1 MNWQKAAKSHARPAD
16 TALPQSE
23 PGGGRRLEVAGIVVV
38 AAALLALVGWLVWPS
53 PPGALVLHSGTTDH
67 IVTVTVASHRMGET
81 SIDLV
86 VTDRAGKPV
95 PRAVIRV
102 QAIEPR
108 MGYSDPPITFT
119 ELGAGRYRAA
129 DVSFMMTGPWN
140 LQVSIAAGGG
150 TDQLSLPLWIGG

>member
-1 MNWQKAAKSHARPAD
+1 MTSSTTDAARPQPDSSRAPRVQ
-16 TALPQSE
+16 A
-23 PGGGRRLEVAGIVVV
+23 AGIGVV
-38 AAALLALVGWLVWPS
+38 AIALLALVGWLVWPS
-53 PPGALVLHSGTTDH
+53 APGALVLHSGIADH

-81 SIDLV
+81 SIDLM

-95 PRAVIRV
+95 PQAVIRV

-108 MGYSDPPITFT
+108 MGYSDPPISATAQ
-119 ELGAGRYRAA
+119 GSGRYHAA

>member
-1 MNWQKAAKSHARPAD
+1 MTSSTTDAAR
-16 TALPQSE
+16 PQSE
-23 PGGGRRLEVAGIVVV
+23 GARRIELAGLVAGV
-38 AAALLALVGWLVWPS
+38 AALLALVGWLVWPS
-53 PPGALVLHSGTTDH
+53 APGALVLHSGTADH

-81 SIDLV
+81 SIDLT

-95 PRAVIRV
+95 PQAVIRV

-108 MGYSDPPITFT
+108 MGYSDPPITAT
-119 ELGAGRYRAA
+119 AQGPGRYHAA
-129 DVSFMMTGPWN
+129 DASFMMTGPWN